1 MRPFFSQTHNKSSS
15 MSVLYYE
22 PFYEIERFFDE
33 AFSGRQDS
41 TSDNK
46 GQRRIGRGEGDSA
59 PRSLK
64 PRYAPNLCPSSTSHF
79 LIFFHSMD
87 LHENAEKNSVTATF
101 EFPGLS
107 KEDVQVDVNNGRLTV
122 SAETKKD
129 LEKDEHGYAV
139 KERQYGKFM
148 RTLQLPQGVK
158 VCFWFVI

>member
-1 MRPFFSQTHNKSSS
+1 MNLSVSSTRLSPVATTH
-15 MSVLYYE
+15 
-22 PFYEIERFFDE
+22 PATAR
-33 AFSGRQDS
+33 
-41 TSDNK
+41 
-46 GQRRIGRGEGDSA
+46 DSA
-59 PRSLK
+59 VLVAVKVTVPRDLSNLGTYLDLSL
-64 PRYAPNLCPSSTSHF
+64 PS
-79 LIFFHSMD
+79 LRIFSNIIIINYSMD

-139 KERQYGKFM
+139 KERQYGKFL

-158 VCFWFVI
+158 VCFLFVSLVWC